1 MKLHESLPPRVVAEL
16 ARLRNR
22 VERPDLL
29 AGVRVER
36 ADVAGRI
43 VAVDEPIADAVA
55 EDHEVLV
62 DDRRRRVR
70 VVRLVDRPD
79 EALAQIDDA
88 VRAERLSTGWPVAAS
103 RQISR

>member
-1 MKLHESLPPRVVAEL
+1 MSGEAPRILLPGVVPDF

-22 VERPDLL
+22 VERPHLL

-43 VAVDEPIADAVA
+43 VAVHEAIADAVA

-62 DDRRRRVR
+62 DNGGDVF
-70 VVRLVDRPD
+70 V
-79 EALAQIDDA
+79 
-88 VRAERLSTGWPVAAS
+88 
-103 RQISR
+103 